1 MKLYY
6 RGLGYEYNQNKVGS
20 KKTEQPFQPVS
31 QVKPAY
37 NLMYRGVNYCVDPN
51 SKSAEAPLAQIAYKL
66 SFRGITYFVNKTQL
80 GEVSV
85 VSQPT
90 TTSKLEALVISEKL
104 LKLQQ

>member
-6 RGLGYEYNQNKVGS
+6 RGLSYEYNPNKVGS

-31 QVKPAY
+31 QIGPAY
-37 NLMYRGVNYCVDPN
+37 NLMYRGVNYRIDQN
-51 SKSAEAPLAQIAYKL
+51 SKSAEAPLVPVTYKL
-66 SFRGITYFVNKTQL
+66 SFRGITYFVNKNQL

-90 TTSKLEALVISEKL
+90 TTSKLEALAISEEL